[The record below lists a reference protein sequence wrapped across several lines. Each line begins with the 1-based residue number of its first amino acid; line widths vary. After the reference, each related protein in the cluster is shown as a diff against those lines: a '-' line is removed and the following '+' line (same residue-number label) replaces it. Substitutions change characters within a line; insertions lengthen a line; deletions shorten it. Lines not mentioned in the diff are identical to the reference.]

1 MAVQRLMNSRGAA
14 ATLFVRQARDHKA
27 DRMDFEARLER
38 AIQRGQKSKATA
50 DQERQSAEMSDE
62 EFRSLHSR
70 CRLALSEH
78 IEHCLKQV
86 ADHFP
91 AFDFQTIVSVDG
103 WGAKVNREDLA
114 SAGTG
119 KPLAKRY
126 SRLEMLIKPYTATR
140 ILELATRGTIRNKE
154 VVSRNHFQ
162 FLTEVDLES
171 YRELISQWIL
181 EYVEKF
187 SAVE

>member
-1 MAVQRLMNSRGAA
+1 
-14 ATLFVRQARDHKA
+14 
-27 DRMDFEARLER
+27 MDFEARLHK
-38 AIQRGQKSKATA
+38 AIQRGQQTKASA
-50 DQERQSAEMSDE
+50 DHERQRAEMTDE
-62 EFRSLHSR
+62 ECKSLHSR
-70 CRLALSEH
+70 CRLQLSEH

-91 AFDFQTIVSVDG
+91 AFDYDSVMSVDG
-103 WGAKVNREDLA
+103 WGAKVNREDIDGG
-114 SAGTG
+114 AGRTMS
-119 KPLAKRY
+119 KRY

-140 ILELATRGTIRNKE
+140 ILELAARGTVRNKE

-162 FLTEVDLES
+162 FLAEVDLEGFK
-171 YRELISQWIL
+171 ELISQWIL